1 MHGQKDATHRA
12 ARNAGRRIGVT
23 APCHMPGRGV
33 SSRQQPTTMPRLS
46 ILVVATA
53 ALVSPLAAQFQ
64 FAVFNGRFPFTG
76 LDAANERPGGA
87 INRFEE
93 FDLNYV
99 LPSAG
104 SPARPLLTSTALQ
117 TYLGDGNADGNF
129 LKFRNWKTYFQAI
142 NLGGLFVKAAD
153 RGSVTWDKVF
163 FTVRRNATATGT
175 AAVGS
180 LQLEVLTGN
189 GTTPVT
195 LVPGDFVRLQANGNV
210 EFFLR
215 QSQMVAAV
223 GAQPGAATI
232 GAGALLQAANGDL
245 FYAPS
250 DGSHW
255 VNGNQTGAAVAYD
268 GAIVKIDA
276 ANITYDAAGNV
287 AALAPNSARIL
298 INEIGSTPNIRGM
311 VGNSGAVDRFGAA
324 LVGPSFSYGK
334 TVGLAFD
341 PNGGTFV
348 PALPDAAGNFN
359 PEPNLIWASDAGAY
373 AGTLFSTTN
382 NGSIAQINGVQC
394 GSNTLGVAANGAWLG
409 VAQDAANFQP
419 TLMGF
424 TLCDFVAPQPLLL
437 DVNGFGGL
445 PTAANQTTW
454 DIDLFGVAGTPTFLF
469 LSLGPTTTG
478 TAVPAIPRALVP
490 LAFAPGS
497 WNDVFLLNG
506 LVSMGSTVLGP
517 GGYGTISVPNP
528 NVGNLVGVTLTVQ
541 GLALSPA
548 GLELSSP
555 LLVQLQ

>member
-1 MHGQKDATHRA
+1 MQ
-12 ARNAGRRIGVT
+12 
-23 APCHMPGRGV
+23 
-33 SSRQQPTTMPRLS
+33 RLF
-46 ILVVATA
+46 LPLVATA

-93 FDLNYV
+93 FALNYV
-99 LPSAG
+99 LPIGGAS
-104 SPARPLLTSTALQ
+104 ARPLLPASTLQ
-117 TYLGDGNADGNF
+117 TYLGDGNNDGNF

-142 NLGGLFVKAAD
+142 NLGGLFIKASD
-153 RGSVTWDKVF
+153 RSAVSWDKVF

-175 AAVGS
+175 GAVGS
-180 LQLEVLTGN
+180 LQIEVLTNN

-215 QSQMVAAV
+215 QSQLVVAV
-223 GAQPGAATI
+223 GVQAGAATI
-232 GAGALLQAANGDL
+232 GAGALLQGANGDL
-245 FYAPS
+245 YYAPS

-255 VNGNQTGAAVAYD
+255 VNGNQTGSAVAYD
-268 GAIVKIDA
+268 GAILKIDA

-298 INEIGSTPNIRGM
+298 INEINSTPNIRAM

-324 LVGPSFSYGK
+324 LVGPVFSYGK

-348 PALPDAAGNFN
+348 PALPDAAGNLN

-373 AGTLFSTTN
+373 GGTLFSTAN
-382 NGSIAQINGVQC
+382 GGSIAVLNGVTC
-394 GSNTLGVAANGAWLG
+394 GSNTVGVAASGSWLG

-424 TLCDFVAPQPLLL
+424 TLCDTVVPQPLLL
-437 DVNGFGGL
+437 DVNGFGSL
-445 PTAANQTTW
+445 PTAASQPTW
-454 DIDLFGVAGTPTFLF
+454 DIDMLGVPGTPTFLF
-469 LSLGPTTTG
+469 LSLGPTTAG
-478 TAVPAIPRALVP
+478 TAAPAIPAGLVP
-490 LAFAPGS
+490 LGFTPGS
-497 WNDVFLLNG
+497 WGDVFLLNG
-506 LVSMGSTVLGP
+506 LVSLSASVLG
-517 GGYGTISVPNP
+517 GFGYGTVSVPNP
-528 NVGNLVGVTLTVQ
+528 NVGSFTGVTLMVQ
-541 GLALSPA
+541 GLALQPG